1 VQRIRIAPGVF
12 DMLFDVKSPQ
22 QLSFKAGQFVTMRVP
37 SGTAE
42 GFLRRSYSIASPT
55 HATEQIRFIVREVP
69 GGRASEYLMNLQPGD
84 EIPMAG
90 PYGIFLL
97 DASHPG
103 DIVFGATGTGMAAVM
118 PMLEELAQQP
128 TRAPGRRL
136 VHWGLRNEEDV
147 FARDEIEELCQR
159 AGATLSV
166 HLSAAGPDWKGRR
179 GRINHDILKALSELN
194 DPVFYLVGNGA
205 MIAELKAALIEH
217 GVDRKRQIRTES
229 FFD

>member
-1 VQRIRIAPGVF
+1 VQRLRIAPGVF
-12 DMLFDVKSPQ
+12 DMLFTVKSPP
-22 QLSFKAGQFVTMRVP
+22 QLSFRAGQFVTMRVP

-42 GFLRRSYSIASPT
+42 GFLRRSYSIASPA
-55 HATEQIRFIVREVP
+55 HATDQIRFIVREVP
-69 GGRASEYLMNLQPGD
+69 GGRASEYLLSIQPGD

-97 DASHPG
+97 DRSHPG

-118 PMLEELAQQP
+118 PMLEELALHP
-128 TRAPGRRL
+128 SHTPSRRL
-136 VHWGLRNEEDV
+136 VHWGLRNEEDI
-147 FARDEIEELCQR
+147 FARDEIEELCRR
-159 AGATLSV
+159 AGATLSL
-166 HLSAAGPDWKGRR
+166 HLSAAGQDWKGHR
-179 GRINHDILKALSELN
+179 GRINHDLLKAVPELN

-205 MIAELKAALIEH
+205 MIAELKAALIER